1 MAKKTVMII
10 EDDVLNMKLF
20 NDVLENLGYTTL
32 KAHDGDIA
40 MDLARE
46 THPDLIILDIRLPFT
61 SGFDVIKQLKNDEF
75 LQDIPVVAVT
85 ALTDNSKKDEYL
97 RHGFD
102 DFLAK
107 PIAISDFIKIV
118 ADFIDPTPYTVH

>member
-1 MAKKTVMII
+1 MGNRVGTAAP
-10 EDDVLNMKLF
+10 
-20 NDVLENLGYTTL
+20 YTTL

-85 ALTDNSKKDEYL
+85 ALTDDSKKDEYL